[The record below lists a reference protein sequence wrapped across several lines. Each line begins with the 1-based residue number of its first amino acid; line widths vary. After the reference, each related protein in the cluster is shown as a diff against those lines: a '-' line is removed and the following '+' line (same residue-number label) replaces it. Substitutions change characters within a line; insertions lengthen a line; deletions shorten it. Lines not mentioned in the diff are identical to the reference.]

1 MVSRLRKDAAL
12 GSVPAP
18 VQPGTRRRGRPRKYG
33 SASIS
38 LAKRAGQR
46 RGWQKGDFVLYG
58 TKGGKQYKTFLA
70 TDQPVGGWIRVV
82 LVKEAEHGVAYVC
95 PPVEGTVADI
105 REAVADRRAIE
116 QTVHDLKEVH
126 GTGQQQLR
134 NYWADIAAYHGT
146 LWWHTLIALWAWH
159 KPHPVLTD
167 RSVSPWDDPARRP
180 AHADRRNALRR
191 SCFAVSFRDFATI
204 IPPTIRRLC
213 QSLMQLV
220 A

>member
-1 MVSRLRKDAAL
+1 MGGADGAYAQRPFLPRALRTGVVVVSRLRKDAAL

-70 TDQPVGGWIRVV
+70 TDQLVGGWIRVV

-116 QTVHDLKEVH
+116 QTVHDLKEAQRH
-126 GTGQQQLR
+126 SF
-134 NYWADIAAYHGT
+134 A
-146 LWWHTLIALWAWH
+146 
-159 KPHPVLTD
+159 K
-167 RSVSPWDDPARRP
+167 RR
-180 AHADRRNALRR
+180 D
-191 SCFAVSFRDFATI
+191 S
-204 IPPTIRRLC
+204 
-213 QSLMQLV
+213 
-220 A
+220 